1 MSLCQKAIEERYE
14 GWMAQSLLLI
24 SLLEIFSY
32 SSYEH
37 THFYRCFINVFMIF
51 KFSYQQILTNVPRL
65 LLAVSRSVQTPLDHT
80 AVHVWWD
87 TPSKATIKRVKRQ
100 VFKKLPFKTSHLKI
114 SEWTGEKRIHKHL
127 KTYSKNKNYCQQ
139 NINIILI

>member
-1 MSLCQKAIEERYE
+1 MSKSDWREIWRVN
-14 GWMAQSLLLI
+14 GTVLLLI
-24 SLLEIFSY
+24 SLLDFFSY

-51 KFSYQQILTNVPRL
+51 KFSYQQISTNVPRL
-65 LLAVSRSVQTPLDHT
+65 LLAVSRSVQTPPDLT

-127 KTYSKNKNYCQQ
+127 KTHSKNKNYCQQ
-139 NINIILI
+139 YINIILI

>member
-1 MSLCQKAIEERYE
+1 MSKSDWREIWRVN
-14 GWMAQSLLLI
+14 GTVLLLI

-32 SSYEH
+32 SSYED

-51 KFSYQQILTNVPRL
+51 KCSYQQILTNVPRL
-65 LLAVSRSVQTPLDHT
+65 LLAVSRSVQTPPDLT

-114 SEWTGEKRIHKHL
+114 SEWNGEKKNPQTF
-127 KTYSKNKNYCQQ
+127 KNVFKNKNYCQQ
-139 NINIILI
+139 YINIILI